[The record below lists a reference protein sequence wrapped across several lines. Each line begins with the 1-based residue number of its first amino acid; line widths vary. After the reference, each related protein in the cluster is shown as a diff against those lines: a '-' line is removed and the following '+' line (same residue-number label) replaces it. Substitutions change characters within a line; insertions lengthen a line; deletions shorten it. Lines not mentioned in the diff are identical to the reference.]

1 LQLAARNHAI
11 PLEAL
16 RYDVTPVGLHYLL
29 IHYDIPAVDL
39 SAWRL
44 TVDGRVRR
52 PLSLSFDDVLA
63 RPQVTAP
70 VTMEC
75 AGNGRALLEPRP
87 LSQPW
92 LMEAVGTGEWT
103 GTPVRPLLEEAGV
116 EDGAVDV
123 VFAGLDRGVEGGVEQ
138 TYERAIP
145 LEEAVRDEV
154 FMAYELSGQP
164 LPPQHGYPLR
174 LVVPG
179 WYGMTQVKWLTRITV
194 LDRTFD
200 GYQNA
205 QGYRYKESD
214 DDPGRPVTRMM
225 PRALMVP
232 PGMPEF
238 MSRARIVESSRQ
250 LIIGRAWSGWGPI
263 ERVEFSDNGGRD
275 WREATVAP
283 QAFAYAW
290 QQWSVEWDA
299 EPGEFELC
307 CKATDAAGNAQ
318 PDGQAWNLKGYSN
331 NEVQRVPVT
340 VRP

>member
-1 LQLAARNHAI
+1 
-11 PLEAL
+11 
-16 RYDVTPVGLHYLL
+16 
-29 IHYDIPAVDL
+29 VDL
-39 SAWRL
+39 STWRL
-44 TVDGRVRR
+44 TVGGRVRN
-52 PLSLSFDDVLA
+52 PLSLSLGDVLA
-63 RPQVTAP
+63 LPQVSAP

-87 LSQPW
+87 VSQPW
-92 LMEAVGTGEWT
+92 LMEAVGTGYWT
-103 GTPVRPLLEEAGV
+103 GTPLQPLLEEAGIE
-116 EDGAVDV
+116 EDAVDV
-123 VFAGLDRGVEGGVEQ
+123 VFTGLDRGVEGGVEQ

-145 LEEAVRDEV
+145 LAEALRDEV
-154 FMAYELSGQP
+154 FLAYELSGQP

-194 LDRTFD
+194 LDREFD

-205 QGYRYKESD
+205 QGYRYRESD
-214 DDPGRPVTRMM
+214 DDPGTPVTRMM

-232 PGMPEF
+232 PGIPEF
-238 MSRARIVESSRQ
+238 MSRARIVDPGRH
-250 LIIGRAWSGWGPI
+250 LIVGRAWSGWGPI
-263 ERVEFSDNGGRD
+263 DRVEFSPDGGRT
-275 WREATVAP
+275 WGEATVAP
-283 QAFAYAW
+283 PSSAHAW
-290 QQWSVEWDA
+290 QPWSFEWDA

-307 CKATDAAGNAQ
+307 CKAADAAGNVQ